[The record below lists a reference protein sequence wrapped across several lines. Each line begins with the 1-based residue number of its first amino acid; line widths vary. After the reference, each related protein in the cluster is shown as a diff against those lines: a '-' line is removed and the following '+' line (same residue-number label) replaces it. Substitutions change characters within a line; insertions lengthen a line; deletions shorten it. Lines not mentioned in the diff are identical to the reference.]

1 MVEVYFLSIKSRLQ
15 QCLICFLPTFL
26 LLSSGMV
33 TFPVHFRMLF
43 FCQFQ
48 KVSKIPLNY
57 RGIALASCVSKV
69 LEWCII
75 LTWSQYFVTD
85 DLQFGFIPGYST
97 TLCTGII
104 NCYIKWSSNIY
115 ACLIDTSKA
124 FDTVDH
130 YVLFEKLITK
140 SIPIPIARFLTIVS
154 WSASVGMVL
163 ILLSSLSVTVC
174 IREVC
179 LAQSCLQSMSTVF
192 CVLCVNLAMVVT
204 GTVYLQVHYATL
216 MTSQFWLHQLM
227 VWEKWWKFVRNL
239 LAHTLFQPYQSTVW
253 FNCELP
259 LCSASFIW
267 IIATCTECATVLWAN
282 NKRHGWPN
290 NTRYWYYFGAIS

>member
-85 DLQFGFIPGYST
+85 DLQFGFIPDYST

-140 SIPIPIARFLTIVS
+140 SIPILIARFLLYWYHSQLVCVRWDGTDPPKFSVSNSMHQGGVLSPILFAVYVDSLLCALRESGHGCYWHSVFAGALCYADDLTILAPSADGMRKMVEVCKEFARSHIVS
-154 WSASVGMVL
+154 
-163 ILLSSLSVTVC
+163 
-174 IREVC
+174 
-179 LAQSCLQSMSTVF
+179 
-192 CVLCVNLAMVVT
+192 
-204 GTVYLQVHYATL
+204 TL
-216 MTSQFWLHQLM
+216 PKHGLVQL
-227 VWEKWWKFVRNL
+227 
-239 LAHTLFQPYQSTVW
+239 
-253 FNCELP
+253 
-259 LCSASFIW
+259 
-267 IIATCTECATVLWAN
+267 
-282 NKRHGWPN
+282 
-290 NTRYWYYFGAIS
+290 